1 MARKADIKNLIKE
14 AERKDQRVIEITKM
28 LESAKSDSIGAWDK
42 VAVRKNEL
50 EQERNNG
57 LAAEVKSVF
66 GEDITPAELKKELD
80 ELLLIDEFKEYIEHE
95 KAERKAASERKAAE
109 EAAKKKAE
117 SEAARA
123 DNNSVVE
130 NSAVQNVSDNSIADG
145 ISK

>member
-28 LESAKSDSIGAWDK
+28 LESAKSDSVGAWDK

-57 LAAEVKSVF
+57 LAGVDKEIF
-66 GEDITPAELKKELD
+66 WEEITPDELRMKWG
-80 ELLLIDEFKEYIEHE
+80 ELLLITEVKEYLES
-95 KAERKAASERKAAE
+95 ERAKHKAAAERKAAE

-117 SEAARA
+117 SEAAEA
-123 DNNSVVE
+123 DNNGADDVNNEQTASD
-130 NSAVQNVSDNSIADG
+130 SDNIIAQE
-145 ISK
+145 